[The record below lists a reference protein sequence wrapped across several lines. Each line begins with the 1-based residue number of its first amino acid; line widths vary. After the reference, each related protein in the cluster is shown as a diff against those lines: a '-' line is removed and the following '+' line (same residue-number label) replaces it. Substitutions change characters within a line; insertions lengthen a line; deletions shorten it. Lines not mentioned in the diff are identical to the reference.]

1 MKHIITLSLLF
12 IAVTNLV
19 SCNKTDATTPVS
31 KDYSASI
38 KEKSWWGEITYTGK
52 NTEYYS
58 VYFKADGTLLWSQ
71 LSGDY
76 PGHWA
81 IKDKELTMT
90 FDANS
95 VAIEATLTDDD
106 YFTNISDN
114 TNLYEVNNGA
124 IVAISNITL
133 DNTTRSGSLRSSP
146 SIMLQM
152 TFTPGGMVQV
162 NFANSVINVPQ
173 TYKRTASGG
182 SFRFLG
188 SVPSIGVTHIF
199 GVVTSSGEIKGTVEK
214 SGGDLTWYLGKL

>member
-1 MKHIITLSLLF
+1 M
-12 IAVTNLV
+12 
-19 SCNKTDATTPVS
+19 
-31 KDYSASI
+31 
-38 KEKSWWGEITYTGK
+38 
-52 NTEYYS
+52 
-58 VYFKADGTLLWSQ
+58 WSQ

-81 IKDKELTMT
+81 LKDKELTMT

-124 IVAISNITL
+124 IVANSNITL

-146 SIMLQM
+146 AIMLQM
-152 TFTPGGMVQV
+152 AFTPGGMVQL
-162 NFANSVINVPQ
+162 NFDKSVINAPQ
-173 TYKRTASGG
+173 TYTRTASGG
-182 SFRFLG
+182 SFRFLA
-188 SVPSIGVTHIF
+188 SVPAIGVTHIF